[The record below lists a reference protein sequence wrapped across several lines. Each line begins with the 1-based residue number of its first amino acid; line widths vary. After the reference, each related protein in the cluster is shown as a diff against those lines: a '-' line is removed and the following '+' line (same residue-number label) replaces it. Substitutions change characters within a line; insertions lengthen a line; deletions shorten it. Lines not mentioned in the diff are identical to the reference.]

1 MLSKLAAQ
9 CDDYD
14 TFGPETP
21 LRFQEGPL
29 PVVNTLNRLTSYEEP
44 TSAAQSLQG
53 PDILKHVPKLNL
65 QTATSKRAQF
75 FSRPLW
81 YYRMK
86 PNERRLMLAPSL
98 KGEEGAVQVAQPVP
112 VLKRK
117 KLERQAKKKDPLGKM
132 EWLNVSPRSAALM
145 DVVKNDLPTLFEQV
159 RRQSAA
165 TSNASSVVLVSPRNV
180 STSNIR
186 TSLSPI
192 SPIPPFKPPV
202 KAQKPTPKSTRKDL
216 QKSGK
221 ARWR

>member
-9 CDDYD
+9 CDDYY

-29 PVVNTLNRLTSYEEP
+29 PLVNTLNRMTSYEEP
-44 TSAAQSLQG
+44 TGAAQSLQR
-53 PDILKHVPKLNL
+53 PNILKHVPKLNL
-65 QTATSKRAQF
+65 QTATTRRAQF

-86 PNERRLMLAPSL
+86 PNERRLMLTPSL
-98 KGEEGAVQVAQPVP
+98 KGEEGIAQVTQPVP

-159 RRQSAA
+159 RRRSAA

-186 TSLSPI
+186 TSI
-192 SPIPPFKPPV
+192 SPIPPFKPPA
-202 KAQKPTPKSTRKDL
+202 KAQKPTKKPTRKDL
-216 QKSGK
+216 QKSKRG
-221 ARWR
+221 RWR